1 MTLTDPVRPTDAMRR
16 LRERFPFAVH
26 VQWERPH
33 SGSGVDYR
41 SRVRGRTDA
50 EIVASFI
57 EDVRDEPTKGER
69 VLLERALRAVVGEP
83 ESDAAELTL
92 FDIEAIVAE
101 SA

>member
-1 MTLTDPVRPTDAMRR
+1 M
-16 LRERFPFAVH
+16 
-26 VQWERPH
+26 
-33 SGSGVDYR
+33 
-41 SRVRGRTDA
+41 
-50 EIVASFI
+50 
-57 EDVRDEPTKGER
+57 RDEPTKGER